1 MAAMGSGWLRRGGAF
16 AVGVVALLAMLAAA
30 CGDPSGD
37 GATPTA
43 GATPVG
49 DGTQEAEEELVRLVV
64 EDADGERSAEV
75 MVEIAATE
83 EERQRGLMHREHL
96 PEDQGMLFLYEEP
109 SATGFWMKDTLIPLD
124 IAYLG
129 RDGRIQEVRH
139 GEPLNE
145 AVLSPEQPYWMVLEV
160 NEGWLAERGLGV
172 GDRVVV
178 PGELRP

>member
-1 MAAMGSGWLRRGGAF
+1 MVAMGSGRGWHRLVGIAACLVM
-16 AVGVVALLAMLAAA
+16 AVSIAA
-30 CGDPSGD
+30 CGEGGGN
-37 GATPTA
+37 GATPTV
-43 GATPVG
+43 GATSTFEATPA
-49 DGTQEAEEELVRLVV
+49 AEEELVRLVV
-64 EDADGERSAEV
+64 EDADGDRSEEV

-160 NEGWLAERGLGV
+160 NAEWLEERGFGP

-178 PGELRP
+178 PGDLRP